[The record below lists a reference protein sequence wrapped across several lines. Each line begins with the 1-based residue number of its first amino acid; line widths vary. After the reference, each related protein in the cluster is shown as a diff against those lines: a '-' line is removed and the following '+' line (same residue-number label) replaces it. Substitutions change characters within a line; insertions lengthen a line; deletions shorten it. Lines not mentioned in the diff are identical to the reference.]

1 MNLDELPSPDQLPAF
16 DPDEFATAYNF
27 AGNVVQGKAS
37 MSDPEDDEM
46 CMISDDGRVTIIPP
60 PDDPISL
67 LLIALLE
74 RYRDSPL
81 KYISAA
87 YRILALT
94 RIKNAPELRPW
105 VRYREG
111 GWELHPT
118 LLDAAAVTP
127 LTEDGTFLL
136 EELVKNVRRFA
147 REDENSEA

>member
-105 VRYREG
+105 VRYRDG
-111 GWELHPT
+111 SWEMYPA

-127 LTEDGTFLL
+127 LTEEGTFPL
-136 EELVKNVRRFA
+136 EELV
-147 REDENSEA
+147 REVSKALKKWEG